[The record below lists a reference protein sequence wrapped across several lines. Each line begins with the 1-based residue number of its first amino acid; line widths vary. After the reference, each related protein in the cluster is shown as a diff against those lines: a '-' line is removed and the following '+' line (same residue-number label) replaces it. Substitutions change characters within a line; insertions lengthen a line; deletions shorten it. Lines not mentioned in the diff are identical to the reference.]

1 MKYHEFRTGP
11 ELVID
16 DRERGL
22 FRVHRSVFTDPGIL
36 EMERERIFNRC
47 WLYAAHES
55 EVRKPGDFVTRRIAG
70 RPVIV
75 SHGQDGKI
83 RVLLNSCTHRG
94 SLICR
99 EARGNAPRHRCS
111 YHGWTFT
118 SEGELCSVPGEHAY
132 SEAFDSG
139 ELNLR
144 EPRGGTSA
152 YRGLIFVNFD
162 SQNETSLEDYLG
174 DARHHIDL
182 MADQSAGRME
192 VLSGTHVYSVR
203 CNYKLLAENS
213 VDGYH
218 ALSTHRRY
226 FDWLLSTAE
235 MGEILAEFECESG
248 DPTRFIPKDLGNGHS
263 LAGRAIASWGRP
275 MAQWVPRFGEER
287 KPRFRELY
295 DNAVERL
302 GPRRAFQV
310 CICSGAIQIFPNLLL
325 NDMMS
330 TNIRT
335 YEPLAP
341 GYVEVTSWCL
351 GPEEE
356 EPAERALR
364 LDNFLSFLG
373 PGGFSTPDDQEV
385 VELCQRGYGTLE
397 ELEYSDVSRGMM
409 NPDPTITDE
418 LQMRAYWRQWSRLMN
433 KSAPDSI
440 LSPPEQETV

>member
-1 MKYHEFRTGP
+1 MKYQEFRNSP

-22 FRVHRSVFTDPGIL
+22 FRVHRSVFTDPDIL

-55 EVRKPGDFVTRRIAG
+55 ELRKPGDFVTRRIAG

-75 SHGQDGKI
+75 THGRDGRI

-94 SLICR
+94 ALICR
-99 EARGNAPRHRCS
+99 EARGNAPRHRCP
-111 YHGWTFT
+111 YHGWTYT
-118 SEGELCSVPGEHAY
+118 SEGELCSVPGQQAY
-132 SEAFDSG
+132 GEAFDSG
-139 ELNLR
+139 EFNLK
-144 EPRGGTSA
+144 EPPGGTA
-152 YRGLIFVNFD
+152 VYNGLIFVNFD
-162 SQNETSLEDYLG
+162 AENRTSLEDFLG
-174 DARHHIDL
+174 DARYHIDL

-192 VLSGTHVYSVR
+192 VLSGTHAYSVR
-203 CNYKLLAENS
+203 SNYKLLVENS
-213 VDGYH
+213 MDGYH

-226 FDWLLSTAE
+226 FDWLLSAND
-235 MGEILAEFECESG
+235 MAKVLAEFQCENG
-248 DPTRFIPKDLGNGHS
+248 DPTRFVPKDLGNGHS

-287 KPRFRELY
+287 KPRFKKLF
-295 DNAVERL
+295 DKTVDRL
-302 GPRRAFQV
+302 GPERAFQV
-310 CICSGAIQIFPNLLL
+310 CMCSGVFQIFPNLLI

-335 YEPLAP
+335 YNPVAP

-356 EPAERALR
+356 DADERELR
-364 LDNFLSFLG
+364 LENSLSFLG

-397 ELEYSDVSRGMM
+397 ELEYSDISRGMG
-409 NPDPTITDE
+409 NPDQTITDE
-418 LQMRAYWRQWSRLMN
+418 LQIRAWWRQWSRLMN
-433 KSAPDSI
+433 EGAPASL
-440 LSPPEQETV
+440 LSPPVQETA